1 MAAGARP
8 EGPQLTWREWEL
20 ELRCDDPVVLSAAQ
34 PRLLEVGGLPST
46 SWSKLDRLLTRHD
59 LVAPARPLHIR
70 PRRAARKSAGAA
82 VQAHLAEQVAELKAR
97 DPQTRRDIPDALH
110 KMRVASRRLRSALA
124 TFRPLLN
131 RDVTDPV
138 RAELRWL
145 AGVLGAARDAEVM
158 HARLRA
164 MIDAE
169 PDDLVLG
176 KARERVE
183 TLMAQRYGETHDR
196 VVAGLDS
203 QRYLRLL
210 DTLDALAADPPFTP
224 RAREPATDVLAPLVR
239 RSWRRL
245 ERSMAA
251 ADRAPRGPRQDAL
264 LHQVRKT
271 AKQTRYAAEAV
282 RPVFGRSS
290 RSFIA
295 AIARLQETL
304 GDFQDGIVAGAV
316 LREMGSR
323 GSRAGEN
330 SFTFGRLHALEQQRA
345 EGAVRAW
352 PEARAAVSRRRFQ
365 RWLRT

>member
-1 MAAGARP
+1 M
-8 EGPQLTWREWEL
+8 
-20 ELRCDDPVVLSAAQ
+20 
-34 PRLLEVGGLPST
+34 
-46 SWSKLDRLLTRHD
+46 
-59 LVAPARPLHIR
+59 
-70 PRRAARKSAGAA
+70 
-82 VQAHLAEQVAELKAR
+82 
-97 DPQTRRDIPDALH
+97 
-110 KMRVASRRLRSALA
+110 
-124 TFRPLLN
+124 LN

-169 PDDLVLG
+169 PNDLVLG
-176 KARERVE
+176 KVRERVE
-183 TLMAQRYGETHDR
+183 TLMKQRYGEAHDR

-203 QRYLRLL
+203 ERYLRLL
-210 DTLDALAADPPFTP
+210 DTLDALAAAPPFTP
-224 RAREPATDVLAPLVR
+224 RAREPATEVLTPLMR

-245 ERSMAA
+245 ERTMAA

-282 RPVFGRSS
+282 QPVFGRSA
-290 RSFIA
+290 RRFTA

-316 LREMGSR
+316 LLELGSR
-323 GSRAGEN
+323 GHRAGEN

-352 PEARAAVSRRRFQ
+352 PEARAAVSRRRVQ
-365 RWLRT
+365 RWLQT